1 MPMYYDFGQNGKVST
16 ITTSGTA
23 NTETARAMLLTQ
35 SAKPSANIT
44 GVFANAQGSTAGG
57 GFLACA
63 TFATAGA
70 VGTGT
75 AQTPGKKNPNE
86 PASQVLCT
94 TGTFTAGS
102 GTRTDRI
109 TVGFAQTGG
118 QGGWIAVT
126 PDAALVLFSGG
137 GATGYG
143 EFRDLANAASQQFSY
158 EIEWFEA

>member
-1 MPMYYDFGQNGKVST
+1 MYYDWGQNGKVSS

-23 NTETARAMLLTQ
+23 NTETARVGMLTQ

-44 GVFANAQGSTAGG
+44 GVFANAQGSSAGG

-63 TFATAGA
+63 TFTTAGA
-70 VGTGT
+70 AGTGT
-75 AQTPGKKNPNE
+75 SQTPNKKNPNQA
-86 PASQVLCT
+86 ASQVLT
-94 TGTFTAGS
+94 YTGTFTAGT
-102 GTRTDRI
+102 GTRSDRI

-137 GATGYG
+137 GATGWG

-158 EIEWFEA
+158 QIEWFEA